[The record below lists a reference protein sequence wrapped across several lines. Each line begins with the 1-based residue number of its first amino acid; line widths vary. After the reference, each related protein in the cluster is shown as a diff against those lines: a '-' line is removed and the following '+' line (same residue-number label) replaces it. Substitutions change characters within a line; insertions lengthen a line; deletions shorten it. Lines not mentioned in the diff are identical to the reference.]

1 MTNLIAKQLITE
13 HRKNVA
19 EAKNAFVN
27 DFNADVEEANK
38 LFKVTEPNIAHQLLE
53 LSRLA
58 KLAEDDVLDLEP
70 HIRLK
75 FNSPD
80 TVAECF
86 PSGEGAIDDD
96 LYKVLWSMTQ
106 YYDTSFSE
114 EPDPEKNSTA
124 LFWDKFTYKQK
135 VALNNACFRDA
146 ENWG

>member
-1 MTNLIAKQLITE
+1 MTNLIAKQLIEE
-13 HRKNVA
+13 HKNNVA
-19 EAKNAFVN
+19 EAKNAFVD
-27 DFNADVEEANK
+27 DFNAEVEEANK
-38 LFKVTEPNIAHQLLE
+38 LFEVSQTANDE
-53 LSRLA
+53 
-58 KLAEDDVLDLEP
+58 VLDIEP

-86 PSGEGAIDDD
+86 PSGEGAIDDE
-96 LYKVLWSMTQ
+96 LYNVLWSMTQ

-114 EPDPEKNSTA
+114 EPDPEKNNTA

-135 VALNNACFRDA
+135 VALNNAAFRDA

>member
-1 MTNLIAKQLITE
+1 MTNLIANIEKLIE
-13 HRKNVA
+13 ERRKDVT

-38 LFKVTEPNIAHQLLE
+38 LFEVSQTTNDE
-53 LSRLA
+53 
-58 KLAEDDVLDLEP
+58 VLDIEP

-114 EPDPEKNSTA
+114 EPDPEKNNTA
-124 LFWDKFTYKQK
+124 LFWDKFTYEQK
-135 VALNNACFRDA
+135 VALNNAAFRDA